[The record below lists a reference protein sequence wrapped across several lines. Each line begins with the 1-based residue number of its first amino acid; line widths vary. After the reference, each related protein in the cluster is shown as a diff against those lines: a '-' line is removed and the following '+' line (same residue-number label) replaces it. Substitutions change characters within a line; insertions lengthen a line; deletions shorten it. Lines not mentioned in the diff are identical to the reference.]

1 MVQYMVFQEVG
12 IQVLHH
18 QGYNTLCMPMHACMH
33 AMLIAQSSYI
43 YRSQYTSDE
52 SLQEISTEQMEVRD
66 DVMCLVA
73 L

>member
-1 MVQYMVFQEVG
+1 MVFQEVG
-12 IQVLHH
+12 MQVLHH
-18 QGYNTLCMPMHACMH
+18 QGYNTLCMPMH

-66 DVMCLVA
+66 DGR
-73 L
+73 